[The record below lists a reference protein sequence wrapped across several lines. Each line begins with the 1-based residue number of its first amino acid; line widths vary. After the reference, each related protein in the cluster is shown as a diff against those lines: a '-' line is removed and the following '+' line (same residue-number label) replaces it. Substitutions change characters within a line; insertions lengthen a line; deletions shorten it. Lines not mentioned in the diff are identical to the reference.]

1 LALEPVA
8 GRLGQAFR
16 RVRETAEALP
26 DALGRSAG
34 RGSVDRAAG
43 GSIDV
48 RVSTV
53 EPSGVNRLVR
63 LDFGRTGLE
72 MEVPEGVDVLRPRSA
87 PGLADPVPALRDAM
101 RHPRFGAPL
110 AQLVP
115 RGATVAVSVC
125 DVTRPFPAKT
135 VLPVLID
142 ELPGRRIRLVVA
154 TGSHRACT
162 PDELDA
168 MFGPEVLAACE
179 LVQHDADDRA
189 AHAQL
194 GTVPGSDVPVLV
206 DRAFLAADARL
217 TLGFTEPHFFA
228 GFSGGPKMVAPGL
241 AALETIVELH
251 SEPRIGDPRATWGV
265 MDGNPVHDPV
275 RAIADRAGV
284 TFALDV
290 VLASDK
296 SIAAVF
302 AGELAREHAAACDH
316 VRETAMVG
324 VPGAYDVVVTT
335 NSGYPLDQNLYQCV
349 KGLKAA
355 SGITR
360 DGGTVILAAEC
371 ADGLPAHGRYAELLA
386 SSPSPR
392 DFLERLAR
400 GEVHERDQWQVQVQA
415 TICDRARIL
424 AKTPGV
430 SPDDLRTAWMTPVD
444 DVAAALADALAAN
457 GPGARAAVLP
467 EGPQTI
473 AYVR

>member
-1 LALEPVA
+1 M
-8 GRLGQAFR
+8 
-16 RVRETAEALP
+16 
-26 DALGRSAG
+26 
-34 RGSVDRAAG
+34 
-43 GSIDV
+43 
-48 RVSTV
+48 
-53 EPSGVNRLVR
+53 R
-63 LDFGRTGLE
+63 LDFGRTGLDI
-72 MEVPEGVDVLRPRSA
+72 EVPDGVDVLRPRSA
-87 PGLADPVPALRDAM
+87 PPIADPAAALRRAM
-101 RHPRFGAPL
+101 RSPGFGAPL
-110 AQLVP
+110 ADLVP

-125 DVTRPFPAKT
+125 DVTRPFPART

-142 ELPGRRIRLVVA
+142 ELPGRRVRLVVA

-162 PDELDA
+162 PEELDA
-168 MFGPEVLAACE
+168 MFGGDVLAACE

-194 GTVPGSDVPVLV
+194 GTVPGSSVPALV
-206 DRAFLAADARL
+206 DRAFLGADARI
-217 TLGFTEPHFFA
+217 TLGFVEPHFFA

-265 MDGNPVHDPV
+265 IAGNPVHDPV
-275 RAIADRAGV
+275 RAIGERAGV

-290 VLASDK
+290 ALAADK

-302 AGELAREHAAACDH
+302 AGGLALEHAAACDH
-316 VRETAMVG
+316 VRATAMVG
-324 VPGAYDVVVTT
+324 VDAPYDVVVTT

-355 SGITR
+355 AGVVR

-371 ADGLPAHGRYAELLA
+371 ADGLPAHGRYADLLA
-386 SSPSPR
+386 TAGSPR
-392 DFLERLAR
+392 DFLGRLAS
-400 GEVHERDQWQVQVQA
+400 GEVRERDQWQVQVQA
-415 TICDRARIL
+415 TICDRARVL

-430 SPDDLRTAWMTPVD
+430 PPDDLVRAWMTPID
-444 DVAAALADALAAN
+444 DVGAALADALAAA

>member
-1 LALEPVA
+1 MS
-8 GRLGQAFR
+8 R
-16 RVRETAEALP
+16 T
-26 DALGRSAG
+26 
-34 RGSVDRAAG
+34 
-43 GSIDV
+43 
-48 RVSTV
+48 
-53 EPSGVNRLVR
+53 VR

-72 MEVPEGVDVLRPRSA
+72 VGVPDAADVLRPRSA
-87 PGLADPVPALRDAM
+87 PGLAHPEDALRAAM
-101 RHPRFGAPL
+101 RRPGFGAPL
-110 AQLVP
+110 ADLVP

-125 DVTRPFPAKT
+125 DVTRPFPARV
-135 VLPVLID
+135 VLPVLLD
-142 ELPGRRIRLVVA
+142 ELPGRRVRLVVA

-162 PDELDA
+162 PGELDA

-194 GTVPGSDVPVLV
+194 GTVPGSSVPALV
-206 DRAFLAADARL
+206 DRAFLEADARV

-251 SEPRIGDPRATWGV
+251 SAERIGDLRATWGV
-265 MDGNPVHDPV
+265 IQGNPVHDPV
-275 RAIADRAGV
+275 RAIAERAGV
-284 TFALDV
+284 TFSLDLAL
-290 VLASDK
+290 AADK

-302 AGELAREHAAACDH
+302 AGGLAREHAAACAH

-324 VPGAYDVVVTT
+324 VPAAYDVVVTT

-355 SGITR
+355 AGITR

-386 SSPSPR
+386 ASSSPGE
-392 DFLERLAR
+392 FLRRLAR
-400 GEVHERDQWQVQVQA
+400 GEVSERDQWQVQVQA
-415 TICDRARIL
+415 SICERTRVL

-430 SPDDLRTAWMTPVD
+430 APDELRAAWMTPVE
-444 DVAAALADALAAN
+444 DVTAALEEALAAA
-457 GPGARAAVLP
+457 GPGGRAAVLP

-473 AYVR
+473 AYVG